1 MCRVRKGDKMMRIK
15 NLPNY
20 PTESKIKPNKTY
32 SMCPEKLRY
41 VFENICHACFE
52 VDDAQLRAD
61 KMVLETFAAQELDQF
76 AHDIKKKKINADV
89 ENWEVIHL
97 DGDIGN
103 NRLDNLEYL
112 FFVNDDQMCDR
123 IDNLEEKIENLLKEN
138 KQLKTQVKTYKDLS
152 DVTKRRE
159 EISNKKLKCI
169 ENTNKE
175 LNKEIKIKE
184 KEINRLWHLLNEK

>member
-15 NLPNY
+15 NRPNY

-76 AHDIKKKKINADV
+76 ALDIKKKKINADV

-138 KQLKTQVKTYKDLS
+138 KQLKTQVN
-152 DVTKRRE
+152 
-159 EISNKKLKCI
+159 SNKKLKCI

-184 KEINRLWHLLNEK
+184 KEINRLWHLLNER